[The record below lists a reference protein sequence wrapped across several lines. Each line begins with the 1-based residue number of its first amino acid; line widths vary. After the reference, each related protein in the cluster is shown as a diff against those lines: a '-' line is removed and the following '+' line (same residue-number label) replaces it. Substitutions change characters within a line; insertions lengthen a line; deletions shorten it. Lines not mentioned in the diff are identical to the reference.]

1 MKDRIRIMLG
11 SREIVKRYIGSR
23 LVWEAVKKTT
33 ERLLLT
39 IRVSRLEQQV
49 YYLTIYTSIHNTST
63 VVVCNKI
70 QADNKPPMNL
80 GDGYPATVSDTAV
93 RLWVSK
99 PDQQKR
105 VEDYL
110 SGATIVKLYE
120 E

>member
-1 MKDRIRIMLG
+1 MLG
-11 SREIVKRYIGSR
+11 NQEIVKRYIGSR

-49 YYLTIYTSIHNTST
+49 YYLTIYTNTHNTST

-80 GDGYPATVSDTAV
+80 GDRYPATVSDTAV

-99 PDQQKR
+99 SDQQKR

-110 SGATIVKLYE
+110 SNATVIKFYGE
-120 E
+120 